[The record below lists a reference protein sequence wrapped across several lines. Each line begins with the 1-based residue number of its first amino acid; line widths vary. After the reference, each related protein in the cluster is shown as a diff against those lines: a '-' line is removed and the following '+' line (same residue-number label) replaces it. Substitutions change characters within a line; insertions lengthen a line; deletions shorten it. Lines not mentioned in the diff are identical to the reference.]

1 MRFEKVLPARQTDA
15 NREFEVPAG
24 QSRLAIVV
32 LIALTIIAL
41 LSLRFW
47 S

>member
-1 MRFEKVLPARQTDA
+1 MRFDQVLPARQTDA
-15 NREFEVPAG
+15 NREFEGPAG

-41 LSLRFW
+41 LTLRSW
-47 S
+47 G